1 MTSENPAL
9 PRVAALLRQPA
20 ARIWLPALL
29 ITGACALT
37 PGLTVNLDRWLGAAT
52 LLLLLVVLSQ
62 ALAVELED
70 GSALTPTPALLIAGL
85 TLAGW
90 PLLLPAA
97 LLASLAGLLLN
108 RRSIEQF
115 MIEAGSRCLIVGF
128 ATPVYWLTQPADDLP
143 YSTPTGILGLL
154 LIGVIAY
161 TVKLIVG
168 VDGAPA
174 PLLERL
180 RSRLRALRWYVLAMV
195 PLGGLLGVLWSLS
208 PWLFLLG
215 LAPLIVAQ
223 YLFRSAVALRRT
235 SADLERTARQ
245 SERLATRVERL
256 QALATA
262 MLGTLDVQT
271 MLELLCQRLAALL
284 DAPAGWVVLLDERA
298 QPQLMTLHN
307 MPSGVD
313 VTLADPHSYLAL
325 LERGRVMLVADER
338 AQALAPTPMP
348 AGTAEWSAVL
358 CIPLLGEGDGTGATM
373 PLLGAICLAFDRVRG
388 LDADEQRVLSSFAH
402 QAAVS
407 IENAR
412 LFDQLR
418 RKQNELIQ
426 SSKLAAVGTFAA
438 GIAHEFNNLLGS
450 MLGYAELGFQ
460 SNDIAEKDRSLDVVV
475 QACRRGRS
483 ITRGLLTFARR
494 QEHHRAMADITDA
507 VNETLTLVEIDLNKS
522 RISIIRNIEPIPPTV
537 CDLGQLS
544 QVVLNLITNA
554 RDAMKPGGGT
564 LTVGLREHQA
574 MIELSVR
581 DTGSGIPAE
590 LRDKIFEPF
599 VTTKG
604 ALGGSQT
611 PGTGLGL
618 SVSYGIVQ
626 EHGGLIEVD
635 STPGQGTTMTV
646 RLPVV
651 TAEIFERELAVGA

>member
-1 MTSENPAL
+1 MTLKHSGL
-9 PRVAALLRQPA
+9 SRVAALLRLPVV
-20 ARIWLPALL
+20 RIWLPALV
-29 ITGACALT
+29 ISAALT
-37 PGLTVNLDRWLGAAT
+37 LALGFPAHLDRWIGASA
-52 LLLLLVVLSQ
+52 LLLLLIVLGQVLS
-62 ALAVELED
+62 VELED

-85 TLAGW
+85 TLVGW

-97 LLASLAGLLLN
+97 LLASLGGLLVK
-108 RRSIEQF
+108 RRSFEQVL
-115 MIEAGSRCLIVGF
+115 IEAGSRCLIVGF
-128 ATPVYWLTQPADDLP
+128 ATPVYLLSQPAGALP
-143 YSTPTGILGLL
+143 YSTPAGLLGLL
-154 LIGVIAY
+154 LIGAIAY
-161 TVKLIVG
+161 TVKLIIG
-168 VDGAPA
+168 VDGGQE
-174 PLLERL
+174 PLLARL
-180 RSRLRALRWYVLAMV
+180 RGRLRALRWYVLAMV
-195 PLGGLLGVLWSLS
+195 PLGGLLGMLWSLS
-208 PWLFLLG
+208 PYLFLLG

-262 MLGTLDVQT
+262 MLGTLDVQS

-284 DAPAGWVVLLDERA
+284 DAPAGWVVLLDDNA

-307 MPSGVD
+307 LPYGDNTTIAEPRSF
-313 VTLADPHSYLAL
+313 LAL

-338 AQALAPTPMP
+338 AQALAPAPVP
-348 AGTAEWSAVL
+348 PGAPDWSAVL
-358 CIPLLGEGDGTGATM
+358 CIPLLGEGDGVGATM

-418 RKQNELIQ
+418 HKQAELIQ

-460 SNDIAEKDRSLDVVV
+460 SDDITDKDRSLEVVV

-507 VNETLTLVEIDLNKS
+507 VNETLTLVEIDLHKS
-522 RISIIRNIEPIPPTV
+522 RIHVVRNIEPIPLTV

-554 RDAMKPGGGT
+554 RDAMRPAGGT
-564 LTVGLREHQA
+564 LTISLRERFDR
-574 MIELSVR
+574 IELSVG

-626 EHGGLIEVD
+626 EHGGTIEVE
-635 STPGQGTTMTV
+635 SALGRGTTMTV
-646 RLPVV
+646 RLPII
-651 TAEIFERELAVGA
+651 TAETFERELAVGA